1 LDARTVDIFAL
12 NIQVFGL
19 MEVSGSCL
27 DASDLLQGMFGYS
40 LARFGG
46 LRIEGGHVGSV
57 SGSLSGSSISSGSSG
72 IGGGGVG
79 AAIGSILLST
89 LEGLN
94 STRNHFLHSLGFRIH
109 RSRLFLHSLG
119 FRIHTRSGF
128 LVLRICRSRLF
139 REVARRFHPIC
150 PPLSTSGGLRK

>member
-27 DASDLLQGMFGYS
+27 DASDLLQGRYGYS

-46 LRIEGGHVGSV
+46 LRIEGGHVCLRR
-57 SGSLSGSSISSGSSG
+57 SLSGSSISSGSSG

-79 AAIGSILLST
+79 RVGGSILLST